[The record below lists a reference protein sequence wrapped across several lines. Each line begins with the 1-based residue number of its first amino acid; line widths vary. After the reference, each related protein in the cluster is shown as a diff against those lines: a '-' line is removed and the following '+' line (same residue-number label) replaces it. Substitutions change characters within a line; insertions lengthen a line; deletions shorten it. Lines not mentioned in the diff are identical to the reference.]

1 MSVVIDGK
9 ATAAK
14 IRASVKNDCDKIFA
28 VHGKRPKLA
37 IVLVGDNP
45 ASQIYVASKERS
57 CAEVGM
63 ESVVVRLPE
72 NSDQNTVEKT
82 VSELCLDETINGVMV
97 QLPLPKTLNEKPV
110 LELIPFEK
118 DVDGLTSAN
127 AGRLFHGEKCLVP
140 CTPKGV
146 IALLKE
152 YDIPLS
158 GKNAVIIGR
167 SNLVGKPL
175 SILLLN
181 ENCTVTVCHS
191 KTESLSDFTKK
202 ADILVVAIGKDRFVK
217 SDMVKPDAV
226 VIDVGINRTE
236 DGLHG
241 DVDYQSVKEI
251 VGYITPVPGGVG
263 PMTVAMLLQN
273 TVEAFNLQNSDKWLY
288 LT

>member
-9 ATAAK
+9 TTAAK

-45 ASQIYVASKERS
+45 ASQIYVASKERA

-72 NSDQNTVEKT
+72 NSDQNTVEKA

-273 TVEAFNLQNSDKWLY
+273 TVEAFNLQNSDK
-288 LT
+288 

>member
-45 ASQIYVASKERS
+45 ASQIYVASKERA

-191 KTESLSDFTKK
+191 KTERLSDFTKK

-236 DGLHG
+236 GGLHG

-273 TVEAFNLQNSDKWLY
+273 TVEAFNLQNSDK
-288 LT
+288 

>member
-1 MSVVIDGK
+1 MSVIIDGK

-14 IRASVKNDCDKIFA
+14 IRAKVKNDCDRIFDA
-28 VHGKRPKLA
+28 YGKRPKLA

-45 ASQIYVASKERS
+45 ASQIYVASKERA

-72 NSDQNTVEKT
+72 NADQNIVEKT

-127 AGRLFHGEKCLVP
+127 AGRLFHGEKCLDP

-191 KTESLSDFTKK
+191 KTERLSDFTKK

-273 TVEAFNLQNSDKWLY
+273 TVEAFNLQNSDK
-288 LT
+288 

>member
-45 ASQIYVASKERS
+45 ASQIYVASKERA

-118 DVDGLTSAN
+118 DVDGLTLAN

-191 KTESLSDFTKK
+191 KTERLSDFTKK

-217 SDMVKPDAV
+217 SNMVKPDAV

-273 TVEAFNLQNSDKWLY
+273 TVEAFNLQNSDK
-288 LT
+288 

>member
-45 ASQIYVASKERS
+45 ASQIYVASKERA

-72 NSDQNTVEKT
+72 NADQNIVEKT

-191 KTESLSDFTKK
+191 KTERLSDFTKK

-273 TVEAFNLQNSDKWLY
+273 TVEAFNLQNSDK
-288 LT
+288 

>member
-45 ASQIYVASKERS
+45 ASQIYVASKERA

-72 NSDQNTVEKT
+72 NTDQNTVEKT

-273 TVEAFNLQNSDKWLY
+273 TLEAFNLQNSDK
-288 LT
+288 

>member
-45 ASQIYVASKERS
+45 ASQIYVASKERA

-97 QLPLPKTLNEKPV
+97 QLPLPKTLNDKPV

-217 SDMVKPDAV
+217 SDIVKPDAV

-273 TVEAFNLQNSDKWLY
+273 TVEAFNLQNSDK
-288 LT
+288 

>member
-9 ATAAK
+9 TTAAK

-45 ASQIYVASKERS
+45 ASQIYVASKERA

-191 KTESLSDFTKK
+191 KTERLSDFTKK

-273 TVEAFNLQNSDKWLY
+273 TVEAFNFQNSDK
-288 LT
+288 

>member
-45 ASQIYVASKERS
+45 ASQIYVASKERA

-72 NSDQNTVEKT
+72 NADQNIVEKT

-97 QLPLPKTLNEKPV
+97 QLPLPKTLNENPV

-273 TVEAFNLQNSDKWLY
+273 TVEAFNLQNSDK
-288 LT
+288 

>member
-9 ATAAK
+9 TTAAK

-45 ASQIYVASKERS
+45 ASQIYVASKERA

-241 DVDYQSVKEI
+241 DIDYQSVKEI

-273 TVEAFNLQNSDKWLY
+273 TVEAFNLQNSDK
-288 LT
+288 

>member
-28 VHGKRPKLA
+28 VHGKRPKLV

-45 ASQIYVASKERS
+45 ASQIYVASKERA

-118 DVDGLTSAN
+118 DVDGLTSAS

-191 KTESLSDFTKK
+191 KTERLSDFTKK

-273 TVEAFNLQNSDKWLY
+273 TVEAFNLQNSDK
-288 LT
+288 

>member
-45 ASQIYVASKERS
+45 ASQIYVASKERA

-167 SNLVGKPL
+167 SKLVGKPL

-273 TVEAFNLQNSDKWLY
+273 TVEAFNLQNSDK
-288 LT
+288 

>member
-45 ASQIYVASKERS
+45 ASQIYVASKERA

-72 NSDQNTVEKT
+72 NSDQNTVEKI

-241 DVDYQSVKEI
+241 DIDYQSVKEI

-273 TVEAFNLQNSDKWLY
+273 AVEAFNLQNSDK
-288 LT
+288 

>member
-1 MSVVIDGK
+1 M
-9 ATAAK
+9 
-14 IRASVKNDCDKIFA
+14 
-28 VHGKRPKLA
+28 HGKRPKLA

-45 ASQIYVASKERS
+45 ASQIYVASKERA

-217 SDMVKPDAV
+217 SDIVKPDAV

-273 TVEAFNLQNSDKWLY
+273 TVEAFNLQNSDK
-288 LT
+288 

>member
-45 ASQIYVASKERS
+45 ASQIYVASKERA

-191 KTESLSDFTKK
+191 KTERVSDFTKK
-202 ADILVVAIGKDRFVK
+202 ADILVVAGAVSFKAAPVVRRVYDMMPAPKAVVGVGNCALNGGLFADSYAVVRLADIVPVDCFVK
-217 SDMVKPDAV
+217 GCPPTAADFAAALADLK
-226 VIDVGINRTE
+226 GKGR
-236 DGLHG
+236 
-241 DVDYQSVKEI
+241 
-251 VGYITPVPGGVG
+251 
-263 PMTVAMLLQN
+263 
-273 TVEAFNLQNSDKWLY
+273 
-288 LT
+288 

>member
-9 ATAAK
+9 TTAAK

-45 ASQIYVASKERS
+45 ASQIYVASKERA

-251 VGYITPVPGGVG
+251 VGYVTPVPGGVG

-273 TVEAFNLQNSDKWLY
+273 TVEAFNLQNSDK
-288 LT
+288 

>member
-45 ASQIYVASKERS
+45 ASQIYVASKERA

-217 SDMVKPDAV
+217 SDIVKPDAV

-273 TVEAFNLQNSDKWLY
+273 TVEAFNLQNSDK
-288 LT
+288 

>member
-45 ASQIYVASKERS
+45 ASQIYVASKERA

-191 KTESLSDFTKK
+191 KTERLSDFTKK

-273 TVEAFNLQNSDKWLY
+273 TVEAFNLQNSDK
-288 LT
+288 

>member
-1 MSVVIDGK
+1 MSVAIDGK

-45 ASQIYVASKERS
+45 ASQIYVASKERA

-72 NSDQNTVEKT
+72 NADQNIVEKT

-191 KTESLSDFTKK
+191 KTERLSDFTKK

-226 VIDVGINRTE
+226 VIDVGINRTA

-273 TVEAFNLQNSDKWLY
+273 TVEAFNFQNSDK
-288 LT
+288 

>member
-1 MSVVIDGK
+1 MSVIIDGK

-45 ASQIYVASKERS
+45 ASQIYVASKERA

-97 QLPLPKTLNEKPV
+97 QLPLPKSLNEKPV
-110 LELIPFEK
+110 LESIPFEK

-175 SILLLN
+175 SVLLLN

-191 KTESLSDFTKK
+191 KTANLSDFTKN

-273 TVEAFNLQNSDKWLY
+273 TVDAFNLQNSDK
-288 LT
+288 

>member
-14 IRASVKNDCDKIFA
+14 IRAKVKNDCDRIFDA
-28 VHGKRPKLA
+28 YGKRPKLA

-45 ASQIYVASKERS
+45 ASQIYVASKERA

-72 NSDQNTVEKT
+72 NADQNIVEKT

-118 DVDGLTSAN
+118 DVDGLTSPN
-127 AGRLFHGEKCLVP
+127 AGRLFHGENCLVP

-146 IALLKE
+146 MALLEE
-152 YDIPLS
+152 YNIPLS

-175 SILLLN
+175 SVLLLN
-181 ENCTVTVCHS
+181 ANCTVTVCHS
-191 KTESLSDFTKK
+191 KTANLSGFTGN

-226 VIDVGINRTE
+226 VIDVGINRTA

-273 TVEAFNLQNSDKWLY
+273 TVEAFNFQNSDK
-288 LT
+288 

>member
-45 ASQIYVASKERS
+45 ASQIYVASKERA

-97 QLPLPKTLNEKPV
+97 QLPIPKTLNEKPV

-251 VGYITPVPGGVG
+251 VDYITPVPGGVG

-273 TVEAFNLQNSDKWLY
+273 TVEAFNLQNSDK
-288 LT
+288 

>member
-45 ASQIYVASKERS
+45 ASQIYVASKERA

-191 KTESLSDFTKK
+191 KTEGLSDFTKK

-273 TVEAFNLQNSDKWLY
+273 TVEAFNLQNSGK
-288 LT
+288 

>member
-9 ATAAK
+9 TTAAK

-45 ASQIYVASKERS
+45 ASQIYVASKERA

-191 KTESLSDFTKK
+191 KTERLSDFTKK

-273 TVEAFNLQNSDKWLY
+273 TVEAFNLQNSDK
-288 LT
+288 

>member
-45 ASQIYVASKERS
+45 ASQIYVASKERA

-191 KTESLSDFTKK
+191 KTERLSDFTKK

-273 TVEAFNLQNSDKWLY
+273 TVEAFNPQNSDK
-288 LT
+288 

>member
-45 ASQIYVASKERS
+45 ASQIYVASKERA

-241 DVDYQSVKEI
+241 DIDYQSVKEI

-273 TVEAFNLQNSDKWLY
+273 TVEAFNFQNSDK
-288 LT
+288 

>member
-45 ASQIYVASKERS
+45 ASQIYVASKERA

-191 KTESLSDFTKK
+191 KTERLSDFTKK

-236 DGLHG
+236 GGLHG

-273 TVEAFNLQNSDKWLY
+273 TVEACNLQNSDK
-288 LT
+288 

>member
-45 ASQIYVASKERS
+45 ASQIYVASKERA

-72 NSDQNTVEKT
+72 NSDQNTVEKA

-273 TVEAFNLQNSDKWLY
+273 TVEAFNLQNSDK
-288 LT
+288 

>member
-28 VHGKRPKLA
+28 VHGKRPKFA

-45 ASQIYVASKERS
+45 ASQIYVASKERA

-72 NSDQNTVEKT
+72 NSDQNTVEKA

-273 TVEAFNLQNSDKWLY
+273 TVEAFNLQNSDK
-288 LT
+288 

>member
-45 ASQIYVASKERS
+45 ASQIYVASKERA

-191 KTESLSDFTKK
+191 KTERLSDFTKK

-273 TVEAFNLQNSDKWLY
+273 TVEAFNFQNSDK
-288 LT
+288 

>member
-28 VHGKRPKLA
+28 MHGKRPKLA

-45 ASQIYVASKERS
+45 ASQIYVASKELA

-191 KTESLSDFTKK
+191 KTERLSDFTKK

-236 DGLHG
+236 GGLHG

-273 TVEAFNLQNSDKWLY
+273 TVEAFNLQNSDK
-288 LT
+288 

>member
-45 ASQIYVASKERS
+45 ASQIYVASKERA

-273 TVEAFNLQNSDKWLY
+273 TVEAFNLQNSDK
-288 LT
+288 

>member
-9 ATAAK
+9 ATEAK

-45 ASQIYVASKERS
+45 ASQIYVASKERA

-167 SNLVGKPL
+167 SKLVGKPL

-273 TVEAFNLQNSDKWLY
+273 TVEAFNFQNSDK
-288 LT
+288 

>member
-9 ATAAK
+9 TTAAK

-45 ASQIYVASKERS
+45 ASQIYVASKERA

-251 VGYITPVPGGVG
+251 VDYITPVPGGVG

-273 TVEAFNLQNSDKWLY
+273 TVEAFNLQNSDK
-288 LT
+288 

>member
-45 ASQIYVASKERS
+45 ASQIYVASKERA

-97 QLPLPKTLNEKPV
+97 QLPLPKTLNENPV

-273 TVEAFNLQNSDKWLY
+273 TVEAFNLQNSDK
-288 LT
+288 

>member
-45 ASQIYVASKERS
+45 ASQIYVASKERA

-251 VGYITPVPGGVG
+251 VDYITPVPGGVG

-273 TVEAFNLQNSDKWLY
+273 TVEAFNLQNSDK
-288 LT
+288 

>member
-45 ASQIYVASKERS
+45 ASQIYVASKERA

-63 ESVVVRLPE
+63 ESIVVRLPE

-191 KTESLSDFTKK
+191 KTERLSDFTKK

-273 TVEAFNLQNSDKWLY
+273 TVEAFNLQNSDK
-288 LT
+288 